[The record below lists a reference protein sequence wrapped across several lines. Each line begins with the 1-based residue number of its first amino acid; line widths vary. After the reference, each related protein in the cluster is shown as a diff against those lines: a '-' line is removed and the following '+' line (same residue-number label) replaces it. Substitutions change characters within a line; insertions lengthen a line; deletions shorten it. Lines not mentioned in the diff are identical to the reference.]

1 MKAFTSPVLLPTE
14 RSPQRT
20 HRLGPG
26 GGRGQTPLPF
36 LLRTTLWSFL
46 LTSGLHLPICAGTCK
61 EISGSGIVLGSRWD
75 PPGLGLPGL
84 SRRVQGRPK
93 VPGRPA
99 PGCPAR
105 RDEADASGQILA
117 GRGPGGTA
125 RSPPAPCSCPPGS
138 AELASLGLPGL
149 RGRRARTSAG
159 AHQPAAGPER
169 CEERDRASAQC
180 PGWHSPRAPSPL
192 TGPDPRE
199 SARSAERPA
208 AAACAGGAD
217 GERGGP
223 RQPAPELP

>member
-1 MKAFTSPVLLPTE
+1 MLKAFTSPVLLPTE

-61 EISGSGIVLGSRWD
+61 EISGSGIVFGSRWD

-93 VPGRPA
+93 VPERPA

-169 CEERDRASAQC
+169 CEERDRASV
-180 PGWHSPRAPSPL
+180 GAPLS
-192 TGPDPRE
+192 GPDPRE